1 MSWIYLP
8 DHRHDFFARGPV
20 LSIAL
25 NTEGRSSGGLAHGM
39 PAGPR
44 FYQRRGKRLFDVF
57 ISGIGLLLLSP
68 LLVVI
73 ATLIGLTSRGPA
85 IYFQERVGRG
95 GRTFWI
101 AKFRSMRNK
110 AEQFGSPITSR
121 GDARITGVG
130 RMLRFLKI
138 DELPQLWNVLK
149 GEMSLVGPRPEIP
162 RYVRCYNA
170 RQKKILTV
178 RPGITDLA
186 SIKYRDEERLLSQ
199 SSDTESFYAD
209 VVLPHKLDLSLS
221 DLENESFP
229 HDLLLLAGTAMSIF
243 RRGTSTCTRPS
254 GY

>member
-1 MSWIYLP
+1 
-8 DHRHDFFARGPV
+8 
-20 LSIAL
+20 
-25 NTEGRSSGGLAHGM
+25 M
-39 PAGPR
+39 PAGPG

-57 ISGIGLLLLSP
+57 VSGIGMLLLSP
-68 LLVVI
+68 LLLVI
-73 ATLIGLTSRGPA
+73 AALISLTSRGPV
-85 IYFQERVGRG
+85 IYFQERVGRD

-101 AKFRSMRNK
+101 AKFRSMRDNS
-110 AEQFGSPITSR
+110 EQFGPPITSR
-121 GDARITGVG
+121 GDERITGIG

-162 RYVRCYNA
+162 RYARRYNA
-170 RQKKILTV
+170 RQRKILTV

-199 SSDTESFYAD
+199 SSDTESFYED
-209 VVLPHKLDLSLS
+209 VVLPHKLDLSLG
-221 DLENESFP
+221 DLEIVSFS

-243 RRGTSTCTRPS
+243 RRGTSTCTRPTS